1 MTAAAS
7 TADIRHWA
15 RSQGITVGDR
25 GRLAPGILTAYAASH
40 SSAQEQPAHTAQTPQ
55 AIQAG
60 KAAQA
65 GKAGAATSSRRA
77 GSGARVAV
85 RPVPGATGTSRTIS
99 ARTT

>member
-40 SSAQEQPAHTAQTPQ
+40 SSAQERPAQTAQT
-55 AIQAG
+55 
-60 KAAQA
+60 AQA
-65 GKAGAATSSRRA
+65 TRSTPAQ
-77 GSGARVAV
+77 SGATVAV
-85 RPVPGATGTSRTIS
+85 RPVPGATGNNRTIS
-99 ARTT
+99 ARAT